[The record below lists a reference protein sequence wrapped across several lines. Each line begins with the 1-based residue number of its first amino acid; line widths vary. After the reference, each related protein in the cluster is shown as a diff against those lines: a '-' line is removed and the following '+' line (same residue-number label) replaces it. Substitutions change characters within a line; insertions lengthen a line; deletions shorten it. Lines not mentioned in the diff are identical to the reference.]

1 MKKVNYII
9 VHCSATPRG
18 RDIGV
23 NEIRTWHKAR
33 GFKDVGYHYV
43 VRLDGT
49 IEPGRPETE
58 QGAHCKGLNSNSI
71 GVCYVGGVE
80 ADGKTPA
87 DTRTQAQK
95 SALKWLLKRLLVHHP
110 RAEVRSHRD
119 FALKACPSFDATAEY
134 RTLSDNERQ

>member
-1 MKKVNYII
+1 MKKVRYII

-23 NEIRTWHKAR
+23 NEIRAWHKAR

-49 IEPGRPETE
+49 IEAGRPETE
-58 QGAHCKGLNSNSI
+58 QGAHCKGLNGCSI

-87 DTRTQAQK
+87 DTRTEAQK
-95 SALKWLLKRLLVHHP
+95 SALKWLIKRLHEHYP
-110 RAEVRSHRD
+110 EAEIRSHRD

-134 RTLSDNERQ
+134 KFICQDNQS